1 MTAREAAK
9 SLIRPYVLRGDTV
22 ESLAAGMLGS
32 SGGAYDAQIGGYIF
46 NNFQKPDQVSRK
58 LGRYQIGVSE
68 VDGVECMEIFPLTV
82 IYNDILQE
90 ARYGKREQMALF

>member
-9 SLIRPYVLRGDTV
+9 SLIRAYVLRGDTV

-32 SGGAYDAQIGGYIF
+32 FGGACDAQIGGYIF

-68 VDGVECMEIFPLTV
+68 VDSVECMEIFPLTV
-82 IYNDILQE
+82 IYNEILQE

>member
-9 SLIRPYVLRGDTV
+9 KLIRSYVLRGDTL

-32 SGGAYDAQIGGYIF
+32 FGGEYDAQIGGYIF
-46 NNFQKPDQVSRK
+46 NNFQKPGQVSKK

-68 VDGVECMEIFPLTV
+68 VNGVECIEIFSLRE
-82 IYNDILQE
+82 IYNEVLCEKQ
-90 ARYGKREQMALF
+90 YGEREQLALF